1 MCIYS
6 THIYIILLSFNRSWH
21 MLTLHLNT
29 YGLLVHMPQHIKSD
43 AEITMIKAEVH
54 VSMYVQMQ
62 NVCAESYIIVCF
74 HLHQYIKDY
83 HTQTCICT
91 KMK

>member
-1 MCIYS
+1 MLQRL
-6 THIYIILLSFNRSWH
+6 TKFNVLDHKVMRGLLSFNRSWH

-29 YGLLVHMPQHIKSD
+29 YGLLIHVPQHIKSD

-62 NVCAESYIIVCF
+62 NVCAES
-74 HLHQYIKDY
+74 
-83 HTQTCICT
+83 
-91 KMK
+91 